1 MIIRI
6 NNNKGQKIAE
16 CRLIRN
22 EFDTETLLLDYS
34 ENCKNIFTE
43 DIRLPNNNFEE
54 YDELIE
60 IDIKNLGE

>member
-6 NNNKGQKIAE
+6 NNNKGEKIAE

-22 EFDTETLLLDYS
+22 EYDSLLLDYS
-34 ENCKNIFTE
+34 ENCKNIFSE
-43 DIRLPNNNFEE
+43 DIEIKNDIEE

-60 IDIKNLGE
+60 IDIENLGE